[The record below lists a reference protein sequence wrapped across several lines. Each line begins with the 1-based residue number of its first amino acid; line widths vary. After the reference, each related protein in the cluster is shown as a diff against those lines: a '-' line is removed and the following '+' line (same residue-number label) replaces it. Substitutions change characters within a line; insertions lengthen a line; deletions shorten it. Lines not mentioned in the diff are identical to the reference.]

1 MNGHIRPSVG
11 KATIIIAILYVIISD
26 LGSPFVVFVKL
37 IIATALVGLI
47 EGEILVDNSL
57 VEHIRLDVSVTGK
70 L

>member
-11 KATIIIAILYVIISD
+11 KATIIIAILNVIISD